1 MTFSQPQQS
10 TKFRWRRDIKL
21 ILALFVSSRLMMLL
35 AFPPENLVGYSDYR
49 YFFNVAELTG
59 RGFWPF
65 VHFWSEYPPIF
76 PYLNI
81 AIYFLAGQQFK
92 NYVLLLAFVLL
103 LADAG
108 NLALLYRLAFR
119 LHGRARTIR
128 IAWIYTAL
136 YVPVFFWLSNFDALS
151 AFLILLALTALLEN
165 RRGWLAAALGLG
177 AMLRVLPL
185 MLLATVWRRN
195 GLRAA
200 MGYGL
205 AAVVIS
211 LLILLPFLLTS
222 PAMTTASLLS
232 QAGKSSYQT
241 VWALLDGN
249 TTTGIFGPLI
259 DHFDP
264 AKALQPVNNP
274 ARIPSWLTLL
284 PFAGLGLFLLTRPR
298 RLPDKNLDALVF
310 AAFTFLI
317 FFLWSPGWSPQ
328 WQLFLIPLLLLTLP
342 DTRAVLFIIV
352 LGFVN
357 FLEWP
362 VILSRGLPQLLPL
375 TIIIR
380 TLLFGLL
387 AFELYQIF
395 QPGILADKR
404 DRESKS

>member
-10 TKFRWRRDIKL
+10 AKFRWGRDIKL
-21 ILALFVSSRLMMLL
+21 ILALFISSRLMMLL

-65 VHFWSEYPPIF
+65 IHFWSEYPPIF

-92 NYVLLLAFVLL
+92 NYVLVLAFVLL

-119 LHGRARTIR
+119 LHGRARAIR
-128 IAWIYTAL
+128 IAWIYTIL
-136 YVPVFFWLSNFDALS
+136 FVPVFFWLSNFDALS

-165 RRGWLAAALGLG
+165 RRGLLGVALGVG

-185 MLLATVWRRN
+185 LLLGAIWRCN

-200 MGYGL
+200 VGYGL
-205 AAVVIS
+205 AAVLIS
-211 LLILLPFLLTS
+211 LLILAPFLWLN
-222 PAMTTASLLS
+222 PEMTTASLLS

-249 TTTGIFGPLI
+249 DTTGNFGPLI

-264 AKALQPVNNP
+264 VQATQPVNNP
-274 ARIPSWLTLL
+274 ARIPPWLTIL

-298 RLPDKNLDALVF
+298 RLPDINQDTLVF
-310 AAFTFLI
+310 TALTFLV

-362 VILSRGLPQLLPL
+362 IILSRGLTQLLPL

-387 AFELYQIF
+387 VFELYQIF
-395 QPGILADKR
+395 QSGILTEKK